1 MSVDI
6 ASKGIKRSQSFIDAV
21 ELIEHVLMRI
31 PIITED
37 RQTLIDSIE
46 KDANVIKDE
55 IRKVKE
61 EAISHIEYLEKL
73 LLDDLKLKKD
83 KIVTNANV
91 TINEIEA
98 IERMT
103 QDKKDTFD
111 IVDKHGSEKQ
121 AFLAVHAN
129 KTFLADLEERIST
142 ITEKTIH
149 TSIKLKS
156 NILEKNITSIGTI
169 ETKEVPASTKF
180 VKRKKRQS
188 QVSIVH
194 RQDLPSFIHKN
205 VITETNVVR
214 GITVNE
220 KNELIIINVFF
231 WLHEIVIYDN
241 NEKLKYKI
249 GPVSSPTQIAFI
261 PDKNIGIMTGSLGF
275 IQFVDFTNRELM
287 NKVSI
292 NGCKGGGVAASNKN
306 IFVGTKGN
314 ISVLDLKGRF
324 IRSIKMNNDKIT
336 PRYITLDKIGN
347 IYHSDSEVV
356 YCTRIDGENI
366 FTFKPP
372 DNKSPNGIAIDSQG
386 YVYVVVQ
393 NQGVCRLRPDGTFN
407 DLVATVKED
416 MNETLF
422 DICFNKDC
430 TKLYISYE
438 RGVSV
443 YNRQ

>member
-1 MSVDI
+1 
-6 ASKGIKRSQSFIDAV
+6 
-21 ELIEHVLMRI
+21 
-31 PIITED
+31 
-37 RQTLIDSIE
+37 
-46 KDANVIKDE
+46 
-55 IRKVKE
+55 
-61 EAISHIEYLEKL
+61 
-73 LLDDLKLKKD
+73 
-83 KIVTNANV
+83 
-91 TINEIEA
+91 
-98 IERMT
+98 
-103 QDKKDTFD
+103 
-111 IVDKHGSEKQ
+111 
-121 AFLAVHAN
+121 
-129 KTFLADLEERIST
+129 
-142 ITEKTIH
+142 
-149 TSIKLKS
+149 
-156 NILEKNITSIGTI
+156 
-169 ETKEVPASTKF
+169 
-180 VKRKKRQS
+180 
-188 QVSIVH
+188 
-194 RQDLPSFIHKN
+194 
-205 VITETNVVR
+205 
-214 GITVNE
+214 
-220 KNELIIINVFF
+220 
-231 WLHEIVIYDN
+231 
-241 NEKLKYKI
+241 
-249 GPVSSPTQIAFI
+249 
-261 PDKNIGIMTGSLGF
+261 MTGSLGA

-292 NGCKGGGVAASNKN
+292 NGCQGGGVAASNKN

-416 MNETLF
+416 MNRPLF

-430 TKLYISYE
+430 TQLYISYE